1 MKNQNNFKQKKQQT
15 IDTNMI
21 QTRLSKN
28 DVQIDVHVDIV

>member
-1 MKNQNNFKQKKQQT
+1 MKNQHNFKQKKQQT